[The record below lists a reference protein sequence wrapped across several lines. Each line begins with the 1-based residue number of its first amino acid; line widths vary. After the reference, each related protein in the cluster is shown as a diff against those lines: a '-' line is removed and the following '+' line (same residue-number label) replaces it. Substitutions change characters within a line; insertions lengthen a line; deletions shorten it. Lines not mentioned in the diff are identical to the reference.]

1 MVASMMLNWTQ
12 ALVGCP
18 VTASALR
25 KEEMNEVHNLL
36 YELETDW
43 SYTLSS
49 VLAQPW

>member
-25 KEEMNEVHNLL
+25 KEEMNEVLDSL
-36 YELETDW
+36 YYLQG
-43 SYTLSS
+43 
-49 VLAQPW
+49 V